1 MMVGVVTKFVVLSF
15 FLTIVRC
22 DGPDRGNW
30 TVENCIMVSMAAQ
43 LELNTV
49 KANPNQTLT
58 VNIPVSAQV
67 SSESS
72 CNIKNTSQSMTL
84 NWTDKNPDDPS
95 DSLSRNFTLIFSMN
109 NTTNVYGVS
118 LIKGVYE
125 LKSRNETDPKTNST
139 VLVKDYVSFTTFNLQ
154 PWEFSVSKN
163 RSYMCLDLGTK
174 SMEAELHKSNEN
186 GGDPGEKLRNA
197 TFSATHVQFDAFRT
211 ENIPD
216 GVYQVPSDCSY
227 RPNDVVPIIV
237 GCALAGMVVMVLVA
251 YMVGRSRSRARGYMS
266 V

>member
-15 FLTIVRC
+15 FLTIARC